1 MRSAKAWFA
10 RQIVRLQQVLQAEQL
25 TEETAMQSDAS
36 GGNSAS
42 GRRPSSTEWA
52 NDERDASWTDAD
64 GGANAAKLRLAKL
77 ARTIETDVI
86 PRLVQAHRP
95 AAANAATRANAGMA
109 SNETRPQAAELEQFV
124 AQIIHDGEAKIAAT
138 LQSLRTR
145 GVSVESI
152 YLHWF
157 GPTARRL
164 GEMWEEDECDFS
176 TVTVALGRLQRLL
189 RELSPAF
196 GSEVEHPANGRRA
209 LFVQPRDEQHSFG
222 LSMVA
227 EFFRRDGWD
236 VIGGVGGAVT
246 DPAALVRAEWVDV
259 VGFSV
264 GTDVRLPWLRDT
276 IAGVRA
282 ASRNPGLHVLV
293 GGPPFAADVDLAAAC
308 GADGTARDGKDAPKV
323 AETLLARGAQ
333 GALRK

>member
-1 MRSAKAWFA
+1 
-10 RQIVRLQQVLQAEQL
+10 
-25 TEETAMQSDAS
+25 MQGDATR
-36 GGNSAS
+36 GGAAS
-42 GRRPSSTEWA
+42 GRRPTSAEWA
-52 NDERDASWTDAD
+52 NDEREVAWADAD
-64 GGANAAKLRLAKL
+64 GGAQAAKQRLAQL
-77 ARTIETDVI
+77 ARTIEADVI

-95 AAANAATRANAGMA
+95 GANAGTSQGAANASAVSALTGLLPSADEIER
-109 SNETRPQAAELEQFV
+109 FV
-124 AQIIHDGEAKIAAT
+124 AQIIQDTEAQIGQTLAQFAA
-138 LQSLRTR
+138 R

-152 YLHWF
+152 YLRLF
-157 GPTARRL
+157 APTARRL

-236 VIGGVGGAVT
+236 VIGGVGGAVA
-246 DPAALVRAEWVDV
+246 DPALIVKDEWVDV

-264 GTDVRLPWLRDT
+264 GTDGRLPWLRDT
-276 IAGVRA
+276 ITAVRQ
-282 ASRNPGLHVLV
+282 ASRNPDLRVLV
-293 GGPPFAADVDLAAAC
+293 GGPPFAAHPEWADST
-308 GADGTARDGKDAPKV
+308 GADGTARDGKDAPNV
-323 AETLLARGAQ
+323 AELLLSRASQ
-333 GALRK
+333 ST